1 MAVEDAY
8 ILGNLLG
15 AISDKSQIQRALAA
29 YDATRRA
36 RTQRLVADSREQG
49 MLFDLELGFDDADQ
63 LASNISQRM
72 DWLWNY
78 DITKELEEAYG
89 LLKMD
94 SATRA

>member
-29 YDATRRA
+29 YDTTRRA

-49 MLFDLELGFDDADQ
+49 MLFDLELGIDDPDQ
-63 LASNISQRM
+63 LASNISHRM

-78 DITKELEEAYG
+78 DITKELEEAYR